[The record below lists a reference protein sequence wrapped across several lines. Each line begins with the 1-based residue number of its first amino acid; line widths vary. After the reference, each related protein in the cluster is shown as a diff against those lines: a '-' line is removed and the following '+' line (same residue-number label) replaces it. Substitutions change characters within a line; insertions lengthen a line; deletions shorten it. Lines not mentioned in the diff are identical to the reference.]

1 MEQQSL
7 EQQAKAWLE
16 ARERVAR
23 SSQELRAQGWSI
35 SDRGEVIHPDCLEE
49 PLRSEVLRQMRL
61 VRTQEAVN
69 CSPVVR

>member
-1 MEQQSL
+1 VEQQSL

-16 ARERVAR
+16 TRERVVC

-69 CSPVVR
+69 RSPVVR

>member
-16 ARERVAR
+16 TRERVVR

>member
-1 MEQQSL
+1 MERQSL

-49 PLRSEVLRQMRL
+49 PLRSEVLRQMNL
-61 VRTQEAVN
+61 PSA
-69 CSPVVR
+69 

>member
-16 ARERVAR
+16 TRERVVR

-69 CSPVVR
+69 RSPVVR

>member
-1 MEQQSL
+1 VEQQSL

-16 ARERVAR
+16 TRERVVR

-61 VRTQEAVN
+61 VRTQEAVT
-69 CSPVVR
+69 CSPVVG

>member
-1 MEQQSL
+1 VEQQSL

-35 SDRGEVIHPDCLEE
+35 SDRG
-49 PLRSEVLRQMRL
+49 R
-61 VRTQEAVN
+61 
-69 CSPVVR
+69 

>member
-1 MEQQSL
+1 MVDLGQ
-7 EQQAKAWLE
+7 
-16 ARERVAR
+16 
-23 SSQELRAQGWSI
+23 
-35 SDRGEVIHPDCLEE
+35 GEVIHPDCLEE